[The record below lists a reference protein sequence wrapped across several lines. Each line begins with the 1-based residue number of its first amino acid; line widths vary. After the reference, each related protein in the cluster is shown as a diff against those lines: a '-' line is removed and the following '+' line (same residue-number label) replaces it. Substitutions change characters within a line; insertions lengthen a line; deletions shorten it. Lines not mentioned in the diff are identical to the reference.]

1 MADVAAVKA
10 AIVAAK
16 TANAEAKT
24 ADAGAKAVIG
34 TTVIPKK
41 NQNLNH
47 YVSVACLHLSTR
59 TTPRARKW
67 TH

>member
-1 MADVAAVKA
+1 MADVPALEA
-10 AIVAAK
+10 AIIVAK
-16 TANAEAKT
+16 TVDAAAKT

-47 YVSVACLHLSTR
+47 YA
-59 TTPRARKW
+59 
-67 TH
+67 

>member
-16 TANAEAKT
+16 TADAAAKT
-24 ADAGAKAVIG
+24 ADAAAKAVIE
-34 TTVIPKK
+34 TTVVPKK
-41 NQNLNH
+41 NKNFNH
-47 YVSVACLHLSTR
+47 YAQVACLQLSTR
-59 TTPRARKW
+59 TTPRALKW

>member
-16 TANAEAKT
+16 TADAVAKT
-24 ADAGAKAVIG
+24 AGAAAKAVIV
-34 TTVIPKK
+34 TTVVPKK

-47 YVSVACLHLSTR
+47 YA
-59 TTPRARKW
+59 
-67 TH
+67 